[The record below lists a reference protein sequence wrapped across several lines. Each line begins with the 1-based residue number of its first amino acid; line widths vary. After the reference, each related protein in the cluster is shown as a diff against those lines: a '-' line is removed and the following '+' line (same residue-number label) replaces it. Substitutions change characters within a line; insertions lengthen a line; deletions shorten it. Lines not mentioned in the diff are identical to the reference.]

1 MDEYFS
7 ECESVEGEHY
17 LLERVPVIFDRAKQS
32 ASAVVVEAP
41 GILIIGLNPR
51 G

>member
-7 ECESVEGEHY
+7 ECESVEHY
-17 LLERVPVIFDRAKQS
+17 LLERVPVIFDRAKQF
-32 ASAVVVEAP
+32 ASAVVVEAL